1 MEVLVAVYD
10 RMLQHG
16 RITRTKPNANFE
28 LFLFLSGKQTR
39 IAEVTTEEEAIGF
52 YEKTINILK
61 PALHSPFTQPDN
73 NSVQEDQ
80 VNRLAMFDDLS
91 SYRDDAFLGA
101 TSTTT
106 GSSSSSTTTSSSSS
120 VNDSIPK
127 GDGERKIALKTLA
140 APAEDLNSRRRKLIS
155 QVNLSLVYLFSY
167 SVCELYTSCL
177 LSFSFFL
184 IQAKKN

>member
-1 MEVLVAVYD
+1 MEVPPVPVYD
-10 RMLQHG
+10 RMLEHG
-16 RITRTKPNANFE
+16 RITRTKSNANFE

-39 IAEVTTEEEAIGF
+39 IVEVTSEEEAIGF

-101 TSTTT
+101 TSTT
-106 GSSSSSTTTSSSSS
+106 GSSSSATSSTTSSSASA
-120 VNDSIPK
+120 DSILK

-155 QVNLSLVYLFSY
+155 QVNLS
-167 SVCELYTSCL
+167 
-177 LSFSFFL
+177 SFNCFH
-184 IQAKKN
+184 IPNKNYY